1 MSAAAAEIPRPPAG
15 RSLLI
20 LGVAGLAFALAQTT
34 LIPAF
39 PELVRALH
47 SDPGAVAWTLT
58 GYLVAAAVFTPVMG
72 RLGDMFG
79 KRRMLVVS
87 LGFFGAGSVI
97 SALGDTIE
105 VVVAGRLLQGV
116 GGGIFPLCFGIIRD
130 EFPEDRVSKSIG
142 LMSAVAGIGGG
153 LGLILG
159 GVIVDNFSYH
169 LIFWLG
175 GVMAVVAG
183 VAAQLLI
190 PESPRRSPGSVDV
203 RGAAVLAVG
212 LTLPLV
218 AISRANEWGWGS
230 GRFLGMVATGLVV
243 LAGWVA
249 LERRTE
255 HPLADIRSLASPP
268 VLMTNIATL
277 LVGFGMFGSFVLT
290 PQLAQ
295 AATSTGYG
303 FGLDATGA
311 GLLMLP
317 GALVMLVVGPVS
329 GALGARV
336 GNKVPLTLGALITSG
351 GLLLLSHDHSTQLA
365 VLVLN
370 LVMSCGIAFAFA
382 AMPNLIMEAV
392 PIAQTGEATGFNALV
407 RSVGSSLG
415 TQLTATVLAGSI
427 AAGSTLPTDHG
438 YTDAYLVGAGGAI
451 VAAMAAAAIP
461 RVRSRHAAVGALEE
475 VGAAGPHG

>member
-1 MSAAAAEIPRPPAG
+1 
-15 RSLLI
+15 
-20 LGVAGLAFALAQTT
+20 
-34 LIPAF
+34 
-39 PELVRALH
+39 
-47 SDPGAVAWTLT
+47 
-58 GYLVAAAVFTPVMG
+58 
-72 RLGDMFG
+72 
-79 KRRMLVVS
+79 
-87 LGFFGAGSVI
+87 
-97 SALGDTIE
+97 
-105 VVVAGRLLQGV
+105 
-116 GGGIFPLCFGIIRD
+116 
-130 EFPEDRVSKSIG
+130 VSKSIG

-230 GRFLGMVATGLVV
+230 GRFLGMVAVGLAV
-243 LAGWVA
+243 LAAWVA

-351 GLLLLSHDHSTQLA
+351 GLLLLSHDHSTQAA

-461 RVRSRHAAVGALEE
+461 RARARHAAVGALEE